1 MSAGLIQMSS
11 RIVFKSVDGTRTVM
25 EFMRSAKETATSF
38 EQAWNN
44 NCHWYTSDNADGSME
59 CVNLD
64 LVTKVR
70 ITEVPDGRA

>member
-25 EFMRSAKETATSF
+25 QFDRSAKETATSF
-38 EQAWNN
+38 EQAWNGN
-44 NCHWYTSDNADGSME
+44 GHWYMSNDTSGATE

-64 LVTKVR
+64 NVTYVR

>member
-25 EFMRSAKETATSF
+25 EFRRSVKETATSF
-38 EQAWNN
+38 EQAWYGNG
-44 NCHWYTSDNADGSME
+44 HWYTSENADGSLE